1 MIMAVWRALLLCLT
15 PSLCRPGVTMRQQ
28 CDDVKRLA
36 EKDLIPDSMLRCSG
50 PSWPE
55 PSQILPSI
63 DSSYTPQPP
72 LAVCMDSPIS
82 YSHTIPSSGAH
93 RPVGARSGDYLYC
106 PPQRW
111 VQNLRHGAA
120 VLLYHPC
127 ASISQHSRLSLFARS
142 CLSHYIITPFP
153 QLSMQRPLAIV
164 TWGRTLQL
172 SHVGAPEACDWL
184 GQNAQS
190 AVQTK
195 ARGSYSLLL
204 TWPADSRLLWA
215 AGKEDT
221 QRALRQCCLDTL
233 SLPVGNRTARGKT
246 GWKEKRWRR
255 ELVSQ
260 GTAGST
266 ARGAAK
272 KRSAMRGMKVQQL
285 PRPAAEAEPRKGNR
299 NVTEGPPP
307 DNGHGAG
314 RGGARE
320 GAELQD
326 LKTGGE
332 DKGEGV
338 NGKAEVR
345 GLSGE
350 AREESQRHRVKT
362 HKETPPQPG
371 SPQCVGVKVALP
383 AASRGQSQ
391 WIPTPRTEEAAWAA
405 AALGFLLV
413 LLTLAVLHTRL
424 YRHWRRPPSLYWHQ
438 PEQDHDSVAEVIRRR
453 LKMMGQRR
461 RKGTAGQRRE
471 YSLLPSSS
479 SEESD

>member
-15 PSLCRPGVTMRQQ
+15 PSLCRPGGTIGQQ

-72 LAVCMDSPIS
+72 LPVCMDSPIS
-82 YSHTIPSSGAH
+82 YSHTIPNSGAH

-111 VQNLRHGAA
+111 MHNLRHGAA

-153 QLSMQRPLAIV
+153 QLSIQRPLAIV

-172 SHVGAPEACDWL
+172 SHVGASEACDWL
-184 GQNAQS
+184 GQNAKA

-204 TWPADSRLLWA
+204 TRPADSRMLWA
-215 AGKEDT
+215 TGQEDT
-221 QRALRQCCLDTL
+221 QRALRRCCLETL
-233 SLPVGNRTARGKT
+233 SLPVGNRTARGKM
-246 GWKEKRWRR
+246 GWKQKRWRR

-260 GTAGST
+260 GAAGST

-272 KRSAMRGMKVQQL
+272 ESSATGGMKVHQL
-285 PRPAAEAEPRKGNR
+285 PGLAAKPETRKGNR
-299 NVTEGPPP
+299 NATEEPPP

-320 GAELQD
+320 VAERQD
-326 LKTGGE
+326 LKTGGG

-338 NGKAEVR
+338 NGKGEMR
-345 GLSGE
+345 GVSGE
-350 AREESQRHRVKT
+350 AGKESQRHRVKT
-362 HKETPPQPG
+362 QKEAPLQPG
-371 SPQCVGVKVALP
+371 SPQCVGVQAALP
-383 AASRGQSQ
+383 VASSGQSQ
-391 WIPTPRTEEAAWAA
+391 WVPTPRTDEAAWAA

-461 RKGTAGQRRE
+461 KRTASQRRE